1 MFRNGKNTSSAKKQR
16 TQRFAGT
23 PLSSFLNRKR
33 KADESTAQFND
44 SSLKQ
49 NLSFLAFSQHPTL
62 DKENRQVNDNSLS
75 NESLVP
81 NPDNPK
87 NDTKPLSHDSLDES
101 MMDCHP
107 TSMNDQVSPLTSQA
121 TTQGSASIDSNEKTQ
136 LHALIRDLQNKLT
149 ISSSELATT
158 KARLKD
164 AHATIDEL
172 KEGELPPL
180 PDLQLENNLLYQ
192 LHMERGGN
200 MEKMYREEDQENLPF
215 DISQFND
222 HAYQTFNNES
232 LENDGEFTLERQ
244 RDKTVKVKFEDDP
257 NAKVKYNKALP
268 LTNQDLPVALYK
280 SIQELQNGKIDED
293 EFAKRFE
300 CTIHGKN
307 VSKYKGKKYKLV
319 IIAKMKSCA
328 NFEKWTKV
336 KYLNLAQVLVQKSKL
351 DSSDLLPNGG
361 GYCASLVD
369 DLIIMEASKFNF
381 RIHELLCIAL
391 VKEDPYGIVKYD
403 NIRRYAQEQATL
415 LSPADRAGEER
426 MVHQNNAMNVL
437 AETDEPLYESCKNK
451 MDKIERECNG
461 EIFILNEAEL
471 IPGERPEE
479 MVTRFRFGRVQ
490 VQQTLARSWLC
501 FVYFIFMHPCYL
513 VIIYILYL
521 GIMPMKPLA
530 DGAFVLR
537 KNKDN
542 PSKIDLIATKQNL
555 SGDLYHWKTFEA
567 AMELKEIKGELFI
580 RYVKGMKAK
589 IKKNMKKAV
598 QREEEERK
606 KSVENM

>member
-1 MFRNGKNTSSAKKQR
+1 MFSLGKKTSTAKKQR
-16 TQRFAGT
+16 TQRFAGS
-23 PLSSFLNRKR
+23 PLGSFLNRKR

-62 DKENRQVNDNSLS
+62 DKENRQVSDNSLS

-81 NPDNPK
+81 NPDYLK
-87 NDTKPLSHDSLDES
+87 NDTKSLSHDSLDES

-172 KEGELPPL
+172 RAGELPLL
-180 PDLQLENNLLYQ
+180 PDQPLENNLLYQ
-192 LHMERGGN
+192 HHMERGRN
-200 MEKMYREEDQENLPF
+200 MEKMYREEDQEKLPF
-215 DISQFND
+215 DINLFND
-222 HAYQTFNNES
+222 HAYQPFNNES
-232 LENDGEFTLERQ
+232 LENDGKFTLERQ
-244 RDKTVKVKFEDDP
+244 RDKPVKVNFVDDP
-257 NAKVKYNKALP
+257 NAKVKYNKAPP
-268 LTNQDLPVALYK
+268 LTNEDLPLVLYK
-280 SIQELQNGKIDED
+280 SIQELQNGEIDED

-415 LSPADRAGEER
+415 RSPADRAGKER
-426 MVHQNNAMNVL
+426 MVPQKNAMYVL
-437 AETDEPLYESCKNK
+437 AETDEPLYESCKNE

-461 EIFILNEAEL
+461 EVFILTEAET

-479 MVTRFRFGRVQ
+479 MVTRFRFGRVP
-490 VQQTLARSWLC
+490 VQQTIARSWLS
-501 FVYFIFMHPCYL
+501 FVYFIFISPCYL

-521 GIMPMKPLA
+521 GIMPMKPIV

-537 KNKDN
+537 KNKDD

-555 SGDLYHWKTFEA
+555 SGDQYHWKTFKA

-598 QREEEERK
+598 KKEEEERK